1 MLVKLD
7 TDDCVKVI
15 KWFCWAE
22 TSWMGRNYF
31 ESLSIGL
38 SLVGLVRVYTCGL
51 QLNCL
56 IILLYE
62 FLIIVNIFKRAN
74 KPDFFLRFFSQLHKF
89 ASLTAMI
96 FASISSFQSSNL

>member
-22 TSWMGRNYF
+22 TSWIGRNYF

-38 SLVGLVRVYTCGL
+38 S
-51 QLNCL
+51 
-56 IILLYE
+56 
-62 FLIIVNIFKRAN
+62 
-74 KPDFFLRFFSQLHKF
+74 
-89 ASLTAMI
+89 
-96 FASISSFQSSNL
+96 